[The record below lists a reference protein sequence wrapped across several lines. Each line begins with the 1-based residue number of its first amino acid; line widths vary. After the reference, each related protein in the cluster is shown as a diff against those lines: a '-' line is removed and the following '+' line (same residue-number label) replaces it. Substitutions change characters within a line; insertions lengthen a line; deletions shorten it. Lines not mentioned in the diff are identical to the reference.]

1 MWLTWF
7 WRRIQRKENT
17 SKHVPD
23 VPLIL
28 PPEQEV
34 REIYGCSDVQPPP
47 PASQTTKVTKWLS
60 NIAYLSG
67 ISTVTTRDWC
77 PGPGARLRRCCA
89 GCRRW
94 PAASWTTST
103 PSGSLTATAAQRTWH
118 QTSGARRA
126 TWAKCQNCKLAFLF
140 TLHRKGI
147 WNRYILLWKIIII
160 IIIIINTMNISML
173 MIMEFIEIETR
184 MVKCERFL

>member
-1 MWLTWF
+1 MWCLTWF
-7 WRRIQRKENT
+7 WRRIQREENT
-17 SKHVPD
+17 SKHVAD

-47 PASQTTKVTKWLS
+47 PASQTTEVTKWLS
-60 NIAYLSG
+60 NIAYMSG
-67 ISTVTTRDWC
+67 ISTVTTRDCC

-126 TWAKCQNCKLAFLF
+126 TWAKCQNCKSAFLF
-140 TLHRKGI
+140 RK
-147 WNRYILLWKIIII
+147 WMNRYILLWKIINII
-160 IIIIINTMNISML
+160 ITIINPMNISML
-173 MIMEFIEIETR
+173 KIMELIEIETR